1 MKLMSIQKDAQE
13 IASSICEMVG
23 VDVVIVDNEMR
34 RVADTF
40 CYPHRHIGIRAQ
52 SIIGN
57 VINSGW
63 DQVVENKDYFRE
75 CVECKDRAECAMRG
89 LIGVPI
95 RFRDTTAGAIGIVL
109 DQGNSKRLMENVN
122 LILTFLHQMAD
133 LLAGKLIRQAD
144 RDSLQHISAQWN
156 CLMDTVGSGVVLVDE
171 QGRVVTCN
179 EQFRRWFQLDED
191 DARQP
196 LLSDC
201 LRHPLIEEAMRQK
214 TDVNGRVAVIPLP
227 SGTFRGHLHIKQM
240 WKDGTYCGAVLSCQ
254 DVDGLS
260 QNDLLLYNPH
270 SSAETVRRLCGESE
284 LGRRLRELLR
294 DPARCQ
300 APLLLRGADREYLLR
315 LAVAFHNSA
324 GRTGRFL
331 LIESRGLYDAA
342 ADTDPFPGRS
352 SDAVLLAHQ
361 GTICI
366 RDVFELPIYMQ
377 QELLEHLR
385 SAGGQPGPVLHT
397 QLVFLDQVGSG
408 ASAPI
413 FRDHKLEEFLS
424 RCLLEVPSLPQTNQ
438 RRQAILERCLERC
451 RARYCRPWLTVEP
464 AAWEALTAFT
474 WKHGSYT
481 PDQVVE
487 YLVRTCGETITLSA
501 VLELRDKL
509 EPPVQNTKDFEQQ
522 KILRLM
528 DEGLSHTQIAEVLQ
542 ISRATL
548 YRRIQKYQI
557 KRMNCYDKESTH
569 QDQ

>member
-13 IASSICEMVG
+13 IAGSICEMVG

-40 CYPHRHIGIRAQ
+40 RYPHRHIGIRTQ

-75 CVECKDRAECAMRG
+75 CVECKDRAECAMQG
-89 LIGVPI
+89 LVGVPI

-133 LLAGKLIRQAD
+133 LLASKLIRQAD
-144 RDSLQHISAQWN
+144 QDSLQHISAQWN

-171 QGRVVTCN
+171 QGRIVTCN
-179 EQFRRWFQLDED
+179 EQFRRWFRLDGD

-227 SGTFRGHLHIKQM
+227 SGTFRGHLHIRQM
-240 WKDGTYCGAVLSCQ
+240 WKDGVYCGAVLSCQ

-270 SSAETVRRLCGESE
+270 SSAATVRRLCGESE

-300 APLLLRGADREYLLR
+300 APLLLRGTDREYLLR

-324 GRTGRFL
+324 GRTGRFV
-331 LIESRGLYDAA
+331 LIEGRGLYDTPEDRGLFSSQGS
-342 ADTDPFPGRS
+342 DTM
-352 SDAVLLAHQ
+352 LLAHQ
-361 GTICI
+361 WTICI
-366 RDVFELPIYMQ
+366 RDVFELPLCMQ
-377 QELLEHLR
+377 RELLEHLR
-385 SAGGQPGPVLHT
+385 SRTGRNLHT
-397 QLVFLDQVGSG
+397 QLILLDQAGSKRN
-408 ASAPI
+408 API
-413 FRDHKLEEFLS
+413 FHDPELEEFLAS
-424 RCLLEVPSLPQTNQ
+424 RLIELPPPPQTGR
-438 RRQAILERCLERC
+438 RRQALLERSLKRWAT
-451 RARYCRPWLTVEP
+451 RWHKPRLTVEP
-464 AAWEALTAFT
+464 EAWEALMDLP
-474 WKHGSYT
+474 WKPESYT
-481 PDQVVE
+481 SDQVME
-487 YLVRTCGETITLSA
+487 YLVRTCGESITRSA
-501 VLELRDKL
+501 VLELREQL
-509 EPPVQNTKDFEQQ
+509 EPTVQNARDFEKQ
-522 KILRLM
+522 KILRLIN
-528 DEGLSHTQIAEVLQ
+528 EGLSYTQIAEALQ

-557 KRMNCYDKESTH
+557 KRMNYYDKEST
-569 QDQ
+569 DQNQ